1 MLNQGAIEDVMNILQ
16 EDLCEYCP
24 LNDYVDELP
33 PSPTPRNPMGCEG
46 IYCEKAAEN
55 YLNQRKKKVRR
66 IE

>member
-1 MLNQGAIEDVMNILQ
+1 MLNYKIEDVMDTLQ

-33 PSPTPRNPMGCEG
+33 PSPTPSNPMGCEG
-46 IYCEKAAEN
+46 MYCEEATGN
-55 YLNQRKKKVRR
+55 YSRQRKKKVRR

>member
-1 MLNQGAIEDVMNILQ
+1 LLNYKIEDVMDTLQ

-33 PSPTPRNPMGCEG
+33 PSPTPSNPMGCEG
-46 IYCEKAAEN
+46 MYCEEATGN
-55 YLNQRKKKVRR
+55 YSRQRKKKVRR

>member
-1 MLNQGAIEDVMNILQ
+1 MLNQDAIEDVMNILQ

-46 IYCEKAAEN
+46 IYCEEATGN
-55 YLNQRKKKVRR
+55 YSRQRKKKVRR